1 MPISRRTFIHHA
13 MFTTTATAASAHI
26 PAHASATGYLGSTPL
41 IQTEH
46 PRIVQLAQDI
56 TRAAPSRVAA
66 AVLIHDWVRD
76 EIAFGIPGGFYDTSA
91 TETLDAKVGYC
102 NTKVTLFQALLRAS
116 SIPARIR
123 MMDLSAQ
130 VLRGLLDPGTA
141 YVDHAIAE
149 VFLEGCWIKVDSYV
163 TDRPLVA
170 VARKKLL
177 LSNEMAGFGIHI
189 NGKSHWSGSV
199 DNFIQ
204 CLNDGSIQNYVLKDH
219 GVFEDVADF
228 YQQSPQPRNR
238 KTLLNSLALRLG
250 SSFVNRQI
258 QNVREGG

>member
-1 MPISRRTFIHHA
+1 MPISRRTFVHKA
-13 MFTTTATAASAHI
+13 MLVATVTSAKARA
-26 PAHASATGYLGSTPL
+26 PDYLESTSL
-41 IQTEH
+41 IQAEH

-56 TRAAPSRVAA
+56 TRSAPSRVAA
-66 AVLIHDWVRD
+66 AVLIHNWVRD
-76 EIAFGIPGGFYDTSA
+76 EIAFGIPGGFYDTAA

-102 NTKVTLFQALLRAS
+102 NTKVTLFQALLRAA

-130 VLRGLLDPGTA
+130 VLNGLLNPGTA

-149 VFLEGCWIKVDSYV
+149 VFLEGRWIKVDSYV

-170 VARKKLL
+170 VARKKLS
-177 LSNEMAGFGIHI
+177 LSSEKAGFGIHLYG
-189 NGKSHWSGSV
+189 NSHWDGVS

-219 GVFEDVADF
+219 GIFTDVADF
-228 YQQSPQPRNR
+228 YQQSQQPRNR
-238 KTLLNSLALRLG
+238 KTLLSSLGLRLG
-250 SSFVNRQI
+250 SSYVNRQI
-258 QNVREGG
+258 QNIRVGV